1 MNFLPYGEMF
11 VFAYKGKD
19 FYRGDKRVRGASGCR
34 GWYCSGGGWGVG
46 GRFLRDGGC
55 SQLPKS
61 DESSLGLYQNNKRD
75 AICQCFCYSLSS

>member
-1 MNFLPYGEMF
+1 MGRLLF
-11 VFAYKGKD
+11 VFAYKGKN
-19 FYRGDKRVRGASGCR
+19 FYRGASGCR

-55 SQLPKS
+55 SQYQKS
-61 DESSLGLYQNNKRD
+61 GEGSLRLCQNNKRD